1 MGRYLEV
8 SRDIASQVS
17 SGVLGAGDD
26 VPSIRESA
34 RTHGTTASTV
44 NRAYRHLADAGV
56 IEAHDRR
63 RARVAAHGVAAARR
77 LLGGPPVLRL
87 AGSDDPALDIALAQA
102 AGSVVTTGSRGSL
115 HGLSALW
122 NGTADAAA
130 VHLRHTSGTY
140 NAPFARALLRGRR
153 PALVHLWRR
162 EQGLLVPAGNP
173 GNIRGPADLRGLRLA
188 KRPAGTGTRVLLDR
202 LLIQA
207 GVPADPA
214 GGPEASSH
222 LEVALCVASGAA
234 DAGLGIRAVATA
246 LDLGFVPLV
255 WEDFDLVLAEEA
267 LAAAE
272 PLVAALSEP
281 ATRASLAGLDGYDMS
296 RTGAVETLA

>member
-1 MGRYLEV
+1 MV
-8 SRDIASQVS
+8 S
-17 SGVLGAGDD
+17 
-26 VPSIRESA
+26 
-34 RTHGTTASTV
+34 
-44 NRAYRHLADAGV
+44 
-56 IEAHDRR
+56 
-63 RARVAAHGVAAARR
+63 
-77 LLGGPPVLRL
+77 
-87 AGSDDPALDIALAQA
+87 
-102 AGSVVTTGSRGSL
+102 GSVVLPDPDGPSRTSTWPPATSRSTGASS
-115 HGLSALW
+115 
-122 NGTADAAA
+122 NVA

-162 EQGLLVPAGNP
+162 EQGLPVTP

-207 GVPADPA
+207 GLPADSA
-214 GGPEASSH
+214 GGPQASSH

-255 WEDFDLVLAEEA
+255 WEDFDLVLAAEA

-272 PLVAALSEP
+272 PLVAVLSEP

-296 RTGAVETLA
+296 RTGSVETLT